1 MSGLVWLAA
10 SERGEPVKVGTRV
23 IVCGLDAFRG
33 LTGTYQGKDGR
44 GWNRL
49 HLVRLDDGRVI
60 RTSAVSRAKR

>member
-1 MSGLVWLAA
+1 M
-10 SERGEPVKVGTRV
+10 KIGTRV
-23 IVCGLDAFRG
+23 VVRGLDAFRG
-33 LTGTYQGKDGR
+33 LTGTHQGEDGR